1 MASWGMLQPGTVPS
15 RWDSIDITSP
25 ALHATSQL
33 GSSCLCCASMRC
45 ALTLHRVPCVVALCI
60 LVSWSHPVCCP
71 VCGAP
76 AWCPLHRALALHFRA
91 TSHASHPVRCAHTL
105 HLLHCAPIL
114 HLCITPMHHIPRVF
128 PLQHTL
134 SIVST
139 FCPTTSKHHIYA
151 SHPRHHIVS
160 PPPSCLLLQ
169 QLEKSLQDFGEPW
182 ELSQGD
188 GAFYGPK
195 VSLVLHHIARDWG
208 GGESLRTPYCL
219 PGPLCPIY

>member
-1 MASWGMLQPGTVPS
+1 M
-15 RWDSIDITSP
+15 
-25 ALHATSQL
+25 
-33 GSSCLCCASMRC
+33 
-45 ALTLHRVPCVVALCI
+45 HR
-60 LVSWSHPVCCP
+60 
-71 VCGAP
+71 
-76 AWCPLHRALALHFRA
+76 
-91 TSHASHPVRCAHTL
+91 
-105 HLLHCAPIL
+105 
-114 HLCITPMHHIPRVF
+114 IPRVF

-195 VSLVLHHIARDWG
+195 VSLVLHHIAGDWG

-219 PGPLCPIY
+219 PGPLCPICQGGKSYPCCLPFLQIDIRIQDALGRHHQCGTIQLDFQMPERFGLEYAR